1 MKALTVQRLKDQV
14 LAGVTNTS
22 RSSLVG
28 NLLVALS
35 GFILYSDKVFSFI
48 GLQFIV
54 PEKWATAGMD
64 FPTFVWFCSQTVSPA
79 IWALS
84 TRLFKTHLLIHTVPV
99 YCYVL
104 QLYFIFFDFKI
115 VDDSYLQVY
124 VVGTTILTMLALL
137 GIWWLLRRHVAQKIE
152 RAKKMIMENGK

>member
-1 MKALTVQRLKDQV
+1 MTVQRLKDQV

-22 RSSLVG
+22 RSSMVG

-35 GFILYSDKVFSFI
+35 GFILYSDKVFTFV
-48 GLQFIV
+48 GVQFIV
-54 PEKWATAGMD
+54 PDKWAAAGMD
-64 FPTFVWFCSQTVSPA
+64 FPTFVWFCSQTISPG

-84 TRLFKTHLLIHTVPV
+84 TKLFKTNLCFHSIPI

-115 VDDSYLQVY
+115 VDDSYLQLY
-124 VVGTTILTMLALL
+124 VIGTTVLTMLALFAV
-137 GIWWLLRRHVAQKIE
+137 WWLLRRYVVNNIE
-152 RAKKMIMENGK
+152 RAKKIILENGE